1 MEISP
6 TWEKLSSR
14 FAALGEQI
22 AAALNTLE
30 PEERRGWT
38 HRRENNAYGSVA
50 LLHPAGW
57 QLHIWR
63 EKAHC
68 TGAAGQR
75 LTISGIVPSEYRGR
89 AEHRITVAGDRPPGD
104 IARDIARRLLPGYRD
119 TAAKAF
125 EHRDQE
131 QAATRARVAAFA
143 RLREALPALNTG
155 ASSIESGYG
164 LFYRGYARVA
174 DGQGGAR
181 ESGHRA
187 HASGTVRLSHDGSTG
202 SIKADEVPLE
212 LLVEFLARLNADPQA
227 LTGRVMPR
235 LLDSAL
241 PELGWRPRV
250 VPGEV
255 VTGEPAGSGEQR
267 QTLPAAGTEA
277 KPITPADVPMI

>member
-6 TWEKLSSR
+6 SWKAIGDE
-14 FAALGEQI
+14 FAALGQQI
-22 AAALNTLE
+22 AAALNHLE

-38 HRRENNAYGSVA
+38 HRRKDNAYGSVSLA
-50 LLHPAGW
+50 HPAGW

-63 EKAHC
+63 DKAHC
-68 TGAAGQR
+68 KGAAGQR
-75 LTISGIVPSEYRGR
+75 LTIAGIVPSEYRGR

-104 IARDIARRLLPGYRD
+104 IARDIARRLLPGYRE
-119 TAAKAF
+119 TAADAF

-174 DGQGGAR
+174 DGPGR
-181 ESGHRA
+181 TRMSEHRA
-187 HASGTVRLSHDGSTG
+187 HASGTVRLSVDGSTG

-227 LTGRVMPR
+227 LTGTVMPR
-235 LLDSAL
+235 ELDSAL
-241 PELGWRPRV
+241 RDLGWQPRV

-255 VTGEPAGSGEQR
+255 VTGGAAAGREPAIGAERG
-267 QTLPAAGTEA
+267 
-277 KPITPADVPMI
+277 PITIADVARD